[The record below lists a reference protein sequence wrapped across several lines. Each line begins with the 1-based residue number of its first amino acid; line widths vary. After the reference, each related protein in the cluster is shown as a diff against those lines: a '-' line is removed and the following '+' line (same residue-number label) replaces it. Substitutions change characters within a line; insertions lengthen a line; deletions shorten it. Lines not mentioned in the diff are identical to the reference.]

1 MLKKNDIGPQAYRDA
16 MAHFA
21 GHVHVVTTDGP
32 AGRRGATVIA
42 ACSVSDTPPTILVC
56 LNRENAKNELF
67 VQNGRFALNTLAS
80 HQEPLSIGFSGITG
94 LPLEERFALGEWD
107 VISTGAPTLKGALA
121 VFDCELIDTKDLAT
135 HRVLFGKV
143 TGLRMGDNLRPLIYH
158 ARGYHVLDSGAAAF
172 TEKE

>member
-21 GHVHVVTTDGP
+21 GHVHVVTTDGS

-56 LNRENAKNELF
+56 LNRENPKNEPF
-67 VQNGRFALNTLAS
+67 VKNGRFALNTLAS
-80 HQEPLSIGFSGITG
+80 DQEALSVGFSGLTG
-94 LPLEERFALGEWD
+94 LPVEERFALGEWD
-107 VISTGAPTLKGALA
+107 MISTGAPTLKGALA
-121 VFDCELIDTKDLAT
+121 VFDCELFDTKDLAT

-143 TGLRMGDNLRPLIYH
+143 TGLRVGDTLRPLIYFDR
-158 ARGYHVLDSGAAAF
+158 AYRTL
-172 TEKE
+172 